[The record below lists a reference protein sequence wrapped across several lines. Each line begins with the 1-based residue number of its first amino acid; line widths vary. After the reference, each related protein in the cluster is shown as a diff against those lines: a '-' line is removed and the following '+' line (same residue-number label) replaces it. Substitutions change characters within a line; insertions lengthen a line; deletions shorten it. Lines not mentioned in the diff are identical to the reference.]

1 MKRFFA
7 LLLVIVTVLSVAAL
21 SACKKEKVI
30 PTVPPVSDTSDAAS
44 SAETTAEATQAAA
57 ADFVPLS
64 PTAFT
69 VSAGDYELK
78 FEPIPLGGIGG
89 TGSHSFC
96 GDYSEGKYYIADKDA
111 KKVYV
116 YTIDGTTAT
125 LDKEYDTE
133 VGFEKIT
140 ANHNGDILLSQ
151 GIFEAYELLRDG
163 SFDKLPFK
171 HDLECSKKED
181 FAVIT
186 WVNADPTV
194 IHDGE
199 EGEWVFKNINND
211 NDRVGNLAMVFD
223 CEIVGDR
230 VLIGGNYKEGDTE
243 GYRIGVYDYDGK
255 ELAMSDWEDPVG
267 YTALYETDRGI
278 ISANVS
284 RLYLHDSDCKPLA
297 TVKDLKAESG
307 FDSKTVSTFWVKDFS
322 DDGNG
327 ALYMLVY
334 AIKTDDTKEALL
346 YKVTGF

>member
-1 MKRFFA
+1 MLYEKLKAYSDSGVYPFHMPGHKRTPTDGLPYEIDVTEIDGFDNLHEPVGCLCELQETAAKLFCSRYAFA
-7 LLLVIVTVLSVAAL
+7 LVNGSTVGIL
-21 SACKKEKVI
+21 SAVRAM
-30 PTVPPVSDTSDAAS
+30 T
-44 SAETTAEATQAAA
+44 
-57 ADFVPLS
+57 
-64 PTAFT
+64 
-69 VSAGDYELK
+69 
-78 FEPIPLGGIGG
+78 
-89 TGSHSFC
+89 
-96 GDYSEGKYYIADKDA
+96 KY
-111 KKVYV
+111 
-116 YTIDGTTAT
+116 
-125 LDKEYDTE
+125 
-133 VGFEKIT
+133 
-140 ANHNGDILLSQ
+140 
-151 GIFEAYELLRDG
+151 
-163 SFDKLPFK
+163 
-171 HDLECSKKED
+171 
-181 FAVIT
+181 
-186 WVNADPTV
+186 
-194 IHDGE
+194 
-199 EGEWVFKNINND
+199 
-211 NDRVGNLAMVFD
+211 
-223 CEIVGDR
+223 GDR